1 MSDKESLLK
10 KEKKKKEE
18 KKKEKEKYACA
29 KCPHR
34 PPQSFT
40 PPPQK
45 SKTIKKQTQKNYNKL
60 LKITWN
66 IILIS
71 YSSKTDI
78 KSGKLCIHS
87 TRNSLHFKK
96 KDMK

>member
-1 MSDKESLLK
+1 MKGVNKFVKKKYKLEGDKNFVKTKMFDKESLLK

-18 KKKEKEKYACA
+18 KKKEKEKYACV

-45 SKTIKKQTQKNYNKL
+45 SKTIKKQTQKKL
-60 LKITWN
+60 
-66 IILIS
+66 
-71 YSSKTDI
+71 
-78 KSGKLCIHS
+78 
-87 TRNSLHFKK
+87 
-96 KDMK
+96 

>member
-1 MSDKESLLK
+1 MKGVNKFVKKKYKLEGVKNFVKTKMSDKESLLK

-18 KKKEKEKYACA
+18 KQKQKETCACA

-45 SKTIKKQTQKNYNKL
+45 SQTIKKQTQKNYNKL
-60 LKITWN
+60 LKIT
-66 IILIS
+66 
-71 YSSKTDI
+71 
-78 KSGKLCIHS
+78 
-87 TRNSLHFKK
+87 
-96 KDMK
+96 

>member
-1 MSDKESLLK
+1 MKGVNKFVKKKYKLEGVKNFFKTKMSDKESLL
-10 KEKKKKEE
+10 KKEE
-18 KKKEKEKYACA
+18 KKKEKEKYSCA

-60 LKITWN
+60 LKIT
-66 IILIS
+66 
-71 YSSKTDI
+71 
-78 KSGKLCIHS
+78 
-87 TRNSLHFKK
+87 
-96 KDMK
+96 